1 MFLHFLGNGA
11 GFADEHTSAYF
22 VTNNEDFF
30 LIDCPC
36 SAFVKLKHL
45 DLCTCNKLYTLIT
58 HTHGDQIGGLGL
70 WVQYCFFVLQK
81 KVTILAPSEEVKKD
95 IITVLT
101 IEGNEP
107 DWYEISV
114 ISHHI
119 DSLNP
124 YDEFPYIEPVLT
136 EHSPQLSGKCF
147 GYYIEAIYGK
157 AFVYTGDT
165 STLEPF
171 KEFFDCCDELYVDTS
186 VSYGQIHLKLEDALP
201 DLIRLT
207 NQNIKVYLM
216 HLDNE
221 KRAQKLINGIP
232 NIKVASV

>member
-1 MFLHFLGNGA
+1 MFLHFLGRGA

-22 VTNNEDFF
+22 VTKGKDFF
-30 LIDCPC
+30 LIDCP
-36 SAFVKLKHL
+36 SSTFVKVKNF
-45 DLCTCNKLYTLIT
+45 DLSAYENFFVLIT
-58 HTHGDQIGGLGL
+58 HTHGDHVGGLGL
-70 WVQYCFFVLQK
+70 WAQYCFFVLHK
-81 KVTILAPSEEVKKD
+81 KLNILAPSEEVAED
-95 IITVLT
+95 IKALLT

-107 DWYEISV
+107 NWYEISV

-171 KEFFDCCDELYVDTS
+171 KDFFDCCDELYVDIS

-201 DLIRLT
+201 DLIRLA

-221 KRAQKLINGIP
+221 KRAKKLINGIP